1 MQPPVAYNAPH
12 RAADTGQRERARLP
26 GKTMEYRTRRM
37 KLILK
42 LIAGIVLGTL
52 LGLYAPEWITR
63 ILITVKAL
71 FGELLF
77 FTIPL
82 LILFFISSGIA
93 ALPGQSGR
101 LLGRSLGLAYVSTL
115 LAGSLA
121 FLVAALV
128 VPALTRSTAA
138 FDAGQASALLPY
150 VSVTVPPVFNV
161 MTALLL
167 AFVFGLGI
175 AATGASSLRTLSDQG
190 RDVIQWVLL
199 RAIIPM
205 LPLYIAGVFAEMA
218 AAGTV
223 FVTLRSFAIVL
234 LMAVLLHW
242 VWIVMLF
249 VIAGM
254 RVRRSPLLLIRTM
267 LPAYLTALGT
277 MSSAATIPV
286 SLQCSKNNG
295 VSEDVANF
303 TVPLFA
309 TVHLSGSTIT
319 IVSCA
324 VAVISMQSGLDIPP
338 LSVMVPFILTLGVV
352 MLAAPGVPGGA
363 VMSAVGLLGSMLGF
377 GESALAL
384 MIALYLA
391 QDSFGTACNVTGD
404 GALALILDQPPHA

>member
-1 MQPPVAYNAPH
+1 
-12 RAADTGQRERARLP
+12 
-26 GKTMEYRTRRM
+26 M

-42 LIAGIVLGTL
+42 LIAGIVAGTL
-52 LGLYAPEWITR
+52 LGLFAPEWLTR

-93 ALPGQSGR
+93 ALPHRSGQ

-115 LAGSLA
+115 LAGTFA
-121 FLVAALV
+121 FVVAALV
-128 VPALTRSTAA
+128 VPALTQPTDA
-138 FDAGQASALLPY
+138 FDAGQARVLLPY

-167 AFVFGLGI
+167 AFVLGLGI
-175 AATGASSLRTLSDQG
+175 AATGASSLKTLSDQG
-190 RDVIQWVLL
+190 RDVIQWLL
-199 RAIIPM
+199 LKAIIPM
-205 LPLYIAGVFAEMA
+205 LPVYIAGVFAEMA

-234 LMAVLLHW
+234 IMAVLLHW
-242 VWIVMLF
+242 VWITLLF
-249 VIAGM
+249 VLAGL
-254 RVRRSPLLLIRTM
+254 RAGRSPLALMRTM
-267 LPAYLTALGT
+267 LPAYFTALGT

-286 SLQCSKNNG
+286 SLACSKNNG
-295 VSEDVANF
+295 VSDDVANF

-338 LSVMVPFILTLGVV
+338 ISLMLPFILTLGVV

-391 QDSFGTACNVTGD
+391 QDSFGTACNVTCD
-404 GALALILDQPPHA
+404 GALALILDQQQRT